1 MQGLILGGIAAA
13 ICWVA
18 WQRHNRL
25 LDEQAEES
33 GVELQPIKPGF
44 DYEAAREQ
52 ADRME
57 DNLRQYEQCNRLL
70 DDAVVAIQ
78 SGEDMPLELTYFD
91 HVGDK
96 HRAAFTSVPPEI
108 ISDFARQLLDVC
120 TVWCSSPLQKELM
133 QERAKNQNRG
143 GTA

>member
-1 MQGLILGGIAAA
+1 MQTMILGGIAAVA
-13 ICWVA
+13 CWVA
-18 WQRHNRL
+18 WRRHNRL
-25 LDEQAEES
+25 IDEQAADS

-52 ADRME
+52 ADRQV
-57 DNLRQYEQCNRLL
+57 DNLRQYEQCNQLL

-108 ISDFARQLLDVC
+108 VNDFARQLLDVC
-120 TVWCSSPLQKELM
+120 TVRCSSPLQK
-133 QERAKNQNRG
+133 NDP
-143 GTA
+143 